1 MWPKNILYLLLND
14 LYLILWGIPIK
25 NNSHFKTC
33 INCLFL
39 KESAPFIAK
48 FLIAIEVRF
57 VKRGSPPAI
66 RWTVSRTCS
75 DLSCRMITSPSNWSI
90 SPRSLDWTTKVY
102 CSLTS
107 KNINLYCYQSF
118 HFFLNSL
125 IFFLPLSIKQS
136 GVWNALMSSTDCPAW
151 FGNQRRG
158 CLLFHFFCKHRT
170 SLEKNKENKK
180 KNWIIREIAYL
191 KSEEFGKILCLSPCG
206 PELTSATKVFWLIY
220 LTLLP
225 FFTLLRIQKENF
237 YEFSKYWG

>member
-1 MWPKNILYLLLND
+1 MSLENAMAAYLTLILLSVQLIRLCVTKE
-14 LYLILWGIPIK
+14 YLISIIEWLVSHSVGNTYQK
-25 NNSHFKTC
+25 YSHFKTW

-39 KESAPFIAK
+39 KEYAPFIAK

-102 CSLTS
+102 CSLTL

-136 GVWNALMSSTDCPAW
+136 GVWSALMSSTDCPAW

-158 CLLFHFFCKHRT
+158 CLLLHFFCKHRT

-180 KNWIIREIAYL
+180 KI
-191 KSEEFGKILCLSPCG
+191 G
-206 PELTSATKVFWLIY
+206 
-220 LTLLP
+220 
-225 FFTLLRIQKENF
+225 
-237 YEFSKYWG
+237 